1 MAAERS
7 TEDDEC
13 HNCGRFDDVL
23 DLFSIEEGG
32 AAEDG
37 GAKDEDRRQQRRAL
51 LGFRFGG
58 AISIWEWLAT
68 SIGRMNYNAT
78 SPRAGRSSSVVETR
92 LSWAGTKQIMCTL
105 L

>member
-32 AAEDG
+32 RRKMAERKMRTDG
-37 GAKDEDRRQQRRAL
+37 SN
-51 LGFRFGG
+51 GG
-58 AISIWEWLAT
+58 
-68 SIGRMNYNAT
+68 R
-78 SPRAGRSSSVVETR
+78 
-92 LSWAGTKQIMCTL
+92 C
-105 L
+105 